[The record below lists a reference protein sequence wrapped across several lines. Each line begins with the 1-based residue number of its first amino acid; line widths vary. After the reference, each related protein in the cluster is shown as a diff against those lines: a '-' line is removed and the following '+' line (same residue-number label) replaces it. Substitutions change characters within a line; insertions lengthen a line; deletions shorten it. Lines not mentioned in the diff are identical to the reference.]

1 MEVITKGKFPKMFP
15 STEMYRALGRCEM
28 EGKAVNQGYKEVYK
42 DDKKKKISNDAFLS
56 LLQIGEDKEHNTQNR
71 IFTAADMMVMMAAC
85 RLLCDEN
92 GELIDCDTNKVI
104 LDIANIA
111 YQITAQGLA
120 MPRGNVSATRNEL
133 LLMIYN
139 SIDRMSAT
147 RIILTSV
154 SSSEGVGKG
163 ELLQEHVN
171 YKMAV
176 LKGDTSLP
184 DVKDVKGKIKQVKTW
199 LFPVGEE
206 AEFSINS
213 IDSIRYKVFE
223 VPYILKIA
231 KRNKQIG
238 LIPFNAIAEVT
249 KKMKYIKVIPL
260 LVCYYLAMRIVCLCN
275 KNSRIKEEF
284 VSFEPM
290 YDFIDQ
296 NYVPRKIDGKI
307 QFILGYFASFSSTGN
322 ICKKKAEIRKFAVD
336 DVATWIEKGVVF
348 GKNSRLTGYEIRK
361 EYDPER
367 RTAIVKGIQLHFDE
381 KTEAMIKTKK
391 QKGKTQK

>member
-15 STEMYRALGRCEM
+15 ATEMYRALGRCEM
-28 EGKAVNQGYKEVYK
+28 EGKAVNQGYHEVYK
-42 DDKKKKISNDAFLS
+42 DDDKKKISNDAFLS
-56 LLQIGEDKEHNTQNR
+56 LLQIDEDKENNPQNR
-71 IFTAADMMVMMAAC
+71 IFTAADMLVMMAAC

-92 GELIDCDTNKVI
+92 GELIDCDTQKVI
-104 LDIANIA
+104 LNIANIA
-111 YQITAQGLA
+111 YQITAQELA

-147 RIILTSV
+147 RILLTSV
-154 SSSEGVGKG
+154 PSSEGVGKG

-176 LKGDTSLP
+176 IKGDVSLP
-184 DVKDVKGKIKQVKTW
+184 DFKNAKGKIKQVKTW

-206 AEFSINS
+206 AKFSLNS
-213 IDSIRYKVFE
+213 IDSIKYKVFE
-223 VPYILKIA
+223 IPYILKIA

-260 LVCYYLAMRIVCLCN
+260 LVCYYLAMRVVCLCN
-275 KNSRIKEEF
+275 KNSGIKEKF
-284 VSFEPM
+284 ISFEPM
-290 YDFIDQ
+290 YNFIDR
-296 NYVPRKIDGKI
+296 NYIPRKIDGKI
-307 QFILGYFASFSSTGN
+307 KFILGYFASFDNAVSVRN
-322 ICKKKAEIRKFAVD
+322 KKTEIRKFAID
-336 DVATWIEKGVVF
+336 DVATWIGKGVVF
-348 GKNSRLTGYEIRK
+348 GKNSCITGYEIRK

-367 RTAIVKGIQLHFDE
+367 KTAIVKGIQLHFDE
-381 KTEAMIKTKK
+381 KTEARIKAKK
-391 QKGKTQK
+391 QKGKKQK